1 MTILCARL
9 LARLPKLGAL
19 GALVGV
25 GLAGVAGCGDAQH
38 SLGGVT
44 AQNRDDPSAVDH
56 VGRCE
61 PGAAVDLI
69 DNMEDGDGS
78 IFLSHGRAG
87 VWFSYN
93 DDTNK
98 DVGSGTTQWPKAG
111 AERFFMDPVSPP
123 RKGSIK
129 AAHTNGSGYSNWG
142 AGIGFDLLVQQ
153 PYDASRYRGLTFFL
167 RRAPEADAA
176 VRLNVTDR
184 NTSPL
189 GGVCDADHNG
199 CYSDFGIDLQ
209 ATESWQEVKLEWSE
223 LTQPSWALMNYDAI
237 ATSALYGI
245 RFQSKP
251 NAHFDFWIDDIAFLC
266 AE

>member
-1 MTILCARL
+1 MTIRCAPL
-9 LARLPKLGAL
+9 LAKLLRLWSFA
-19 GALVGV
+19 
-25 GLAGVAGCGDAQH
+25 GLALLIGCGDAQH

-44 AQNRDDPSAVDH
+44 PRNTDDPSAVDH
-56 VGRCE
+56 AGRCE
-61 PGAAVDLI
+61 PGAIVDVI

-111 AERFFMDPVSPP
+111 AERFFMDPVSPT
-123 RKGSIK
+123 RKASGK
-129 AAHTNGSGYSNWG
+129 AARTYGSGYSNWG

-153 PYDASRYRGLTFFL
+153 PYDASRYSGLTFYL
-167 RRAPEADAA
+167 RRAPGADAA
-176 VRLNVTDR
+176 VRLNVTDA

-189 GGVCDADHNG
+189 GGKCDADHNG
-199 CYSDFGIDLQ
+199 CYSDFGVDLV
-209 ATESWQEVKLEWSE
+209 ATERWQEIRLSWADLS
-223 LTQPSWALMNYDAI
+223 QPSWAVEHYDAI
-237 ATSALYGI
+237 VTSALYGI
-245 RFQSKP
+245 RFQAQP
-251 NAHFDFWIDDIAFLC
+251 NAHFDFSIDDIAFLC